1 MKQLFLCLLLFSA
14 MSAPIAVAAQGT
26 VHNLSF
32 FSNALGATEQF
43 QIYLPEG
50 YDPNGADTYPV
61 VYFLHGSTFNH
72 TGYPCLLDSVDALI
86 QSGRIKPVIV
96 VKPDGS
102 QGPYLGSMYTNSS
115 LNGNVEDFIIADLIP
130 YIDANYKTKAGRQH
144 RSIFGHSMGAMG
156 TGHLALKYSDK
167 FRAFAAISGAMDFS
181 QIDLFFDFVLAVEH
195 SSGQPYTFVY
205 NPASQLL
212 TGLIFTAASGY
223 SPNPGNVPPV
233 FFPLDAQGNVV
244 DSVMAKWSEFDPA
257 LRVVQSPPD
266 STLGIY
272 VDCGQQD
279 EFQFYPMNLSFRDSL
294 QKAGVNHV
302 FKSFQGGHSNKI
314 CERMALAMLYL
325 DSMMMSPIVSSPEIM
340 LIEKVTLYP
349 NPVSDELVIPGEWDM
364 PQQVE
369 IFDCQGRRMTHLT
382 AEKGASTMDV
392 RDLPPGAYL
401 MKIVGGNEIRIGKF
415 IRM

>member
-1 MKQLFLCLLLFSA
+1 MKQFFTRLLLLVA
-14 MSAPIAVAAQGT
+14 VLAPKATIAQGT
-26 VHNLSF
+26 VQNLSF
-32 FSNALGATEQF
+32 FSDALGAAEQF

-115 LNGNVEDFIIADLIP
+115 LNGNVEDCIIADLIP
-130 YIDANYKTKAGRQH
+130 YIDANYKTKADRQH

-156 TGHLALKYSDK
+156 SGYLALKYSDK

-195 SSGQPYTFVY
+195 SAGQPYTFVY

-233 FFPLDAQGNVV
+233 FFPLDAQGEVV

-294 QKAGVNHV
+294 QKAGVGHV

-325 DSMMMSPIVSSPEIM
+325 DSMMMSPIVPSLEVMPYEQ
-340 LIEKVTLYP
+340 VNLYP
-349 NPVSDELVIPGEWDM
+349 NPVSDELVIPGEWDKS
-364 PQQVE
+364 QQVE
-369 IFDCQGRRMTHLT
+369 IFDCQGRRVAQLT
-382 AEKGASTMDV
+382 IEKGASTVVV
-392 RDLPPGAYL
+392 RQLPSGVYL
-401 MKIVGGNEIRIGKF
+401 MKIVRDGKVGLGKF
-415 IRM
+415 IKR